1 MGEEPRDVEARI
13 EDTRE
18 RMGDTVQALSAKAD
32 VPARIKG
39 YASQKKDAVTSTVSG
54 AAGGVAAAGS
64 DTTGNVTA
72 RARRGADL
80 AQENPIGLAIGSVA
94 TGFLVGMLVPGSA
107 IENDRIGTKAD
118 EVKDQVREVAGET
131 FEQTKDAAGEVAR
144 DAADRVGA

>member
-18 RMGDTVQALSAKAD
+18 RIDETVQALSAKAD

-39 YASQKKDAVTSTVSG
+39 YASEKKDAVTSTVAG
-54 AAGGVAAAGS
+54 AAGGMAAAGS
-64 DTTGNVTA
+64 DTTGDVKA

-80 AQENPIGLAIGSVA
+80 AHENPIGLAIGSVA
-94 TGFLVGMLVPGSA
+94 TGFLVGMLVPGSSV
-107 IENDRIGTKAD
+107 ENDRIGPKAD
-118 EVKDQVREVAGET
+118 EVKDQVREAAAET

-144 DAADRVGA
+144 DASDRVRS